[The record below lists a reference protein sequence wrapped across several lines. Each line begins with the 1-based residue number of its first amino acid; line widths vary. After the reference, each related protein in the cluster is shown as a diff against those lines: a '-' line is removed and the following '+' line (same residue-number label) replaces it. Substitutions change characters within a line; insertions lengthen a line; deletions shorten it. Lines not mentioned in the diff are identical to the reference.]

1 MIGPK
6 MTIPNFA
13 REAKENFPLFSRNC
27 LFIRT
32 KEAGVQPFVL
42 NKAQRY
48 IHDKL
53 EEQRL
58 KTGKVR
64 AILLKGRQQGASTYV
79 EGRYIWRTTMS
90 KGVRAFI
97 LTHDAESTNALFE
110 MTVRY
115 YDNLPIKTIGGETH
129 NFKPTITKS
138 NAKELRFD
146 ALDSGYKIGTA
157 GNKGVGRGTTLQY
170 FHGSEVAF
178 WPHAAEHTKGI
189 LQAVPDA
196 KDTEVILESTANG
209 LGNYFHQQWKEAES
223 GQSEYQ
229 AIFVPWFWQ
238 DEYAKYVSE
247 ELNFIRTAE
256 ENELCSEYG
265 INDEQL
271 YWRRLK
277 IKELSADG
285 MNGEK
290 AFKQEYPMNSAEAF
304 QTSGEDGLITADV
317 VQKARKAKV
326 KASGPFIVGVD
337 PSRGGDRFSWTRRAG
352 RKSWGTGSRK
362 FNDYKLGDG
371 VALCKG
377 LLDTPD
383 EEIGKKP
390 DFMFVDAG
398 YGADIVDRL
407 HELGYYNV
415 KAVWFGSTPLDPIRY
430 LNKRAEMWG
439 EANKWLRDE
448 NLQAQVSDT
457 DSLQADLIA
466 SPYKTDSS
474 DRICLQPKDKIK
486 ELFGYSPDEGD
497 SFVLTFAEPV
507 ASAVNRAYT
516 NQYADTEYDILG

>member
-1 MIGPK
+1 MIPE
-6 MTIPNFA
+6 FA
-13 REAKENFPLFSRNC
+13 RAAKENFPQFAKNC

-32 KEAGVQPFVL
+32 KDTGIKPFVL
-42 NKAQRY
+42 NKAQQY

-58 KTGKVR
+58 ETGKVR

-115 YDNLPIKTIGGETH
+115 YDNLPTKTINGETH
-129 NFKPTITKS
+129 NFKPSIEKS
-138 NAKELRFD
+138 NAKELRFS

-223 GQSEYQ
+223 GQSAYQ

-238 DEYAKYVSE
+238 DEYAKDVPAA
-247 ELNFIRTAE
+247 LNFMRTE
-256 ENELCSEYG
+256 DEYKLCADYG
-265 INDEQL
+265 INDKQL

-277 IKELSADG
+277 VKELSADG

-304 QTSGEDGLITADV
+304 QTSGEDGLITADII
-317 VQKARKAKV
+317 QRARNAKV
-326 KASGPFIVGVD
+326 KAFGPFVVGVD
-337 PSRGGDRFSWTRRAG
+337 PSRGGDRFSWTKRAG

-377 LLDTPD
+377 LLDEVDFET
-383 EEIGKKP
+383 GKRP

-415 KAVWFGSTPLDPIRY
+415 KAIYFGSTPFNPVRY

-439 EANKWLRDE
+439 EANVWLRDE
-448 NLQAQVSDT
+448 NLPAQITDT

-466 SPYKTDSS
+466 SPYKTDTS
-474 DRICLQPKDKIK
+474 DRIVILPKTKIK
-486 ELFGYSPDEGD
+486 EIYGYSPDEGD
-497 SFVLTFAEPV
+497 SFALTFAEPV
-507 ASAVNRAYT
+507 ASTAGQAY
-516 NQYADTEYDILG
+516 NQPTANIEYDILG

>member
-1 MIGPK
+1 M
-6 MTIPNFA
+6 IPNFA
-13 REAKENFPLFSRNC
+13 REAKTNFPLFSKNC
-27 LFIRT
+27 LYIRT
-32 KEAGVQPFVL
+32 KEAGVRPFVL
-42 NKAQRY
+42 NKAQKY
-48 IHDKL
+48 IHDKI
-53 EEQRL
+53 EEQRII
-58 KTGKVR
+58 TGKVR

-79 EGRYIWRTTMS
+79 EGRFIWRTTMS

-115 YDNLPIKTIGGETH
+115 YDNLPTKTVSGETH
-129 NFKPTITKS
+129 NFQPTITKS

-146 ALDSGYKIGTA
+146 VLDSGYKIGTA

-223 GQSEYQ
+223 GQSEYI

-238 DEYAKYVSE
+238 DEYSKKIPAA
-247 ELNFIRTAE
+247 LNFIRTAE
-256 ENELCSEYG
+256 EDKLCADYG
-265 INDEQL
+265 VNDNQL

-285 MNGEK
+285 LNGEK

-304 QTSGEDGLITADV
+304 QTSGEDGLITADI
-317 VQKARKAKV
+317 VQRARANRV
-326 KASGPFIVGVD
+326 KASGAYIVGVD
-337 PSRGGDRFSWTRRAG
+337 PSRGGDRFSWTKRAG
-352 RKSWGTGSRK
+352 RRMWGTGSRK

-377 LLDTPD
+377 ILDSID
-383 EEIGKKP
+383 VEIGKKP
-390 DFMFVDAG
+390 DAMFVDAG
-398 YGADIVDRL
+398 FGADIVDRL

-415 KAVWFGSTPLDPIRY
+415 RAIYFGSTPFNPIRY

-439 EANKWLRDE
+439 DMNLWLRDE
-448 NLQAQVSDT
+448 NLSVQITDT
-457 DSLQADLIA
+457 DSLQADLLA
-466 SPYKTDSS
+466 SPYKLDSKE
-474 DRICLQPKDKIK
+474 RIQLQSKDKIK
-486 ELFGYSPDEGD
+486 EIYGYSPDEGD
-497 SFVLTFAEPV
+497 SAALTFAEPV
-507 ASAVNRAYT
+507 VTEANTAYNT
-516 NQYADTEYDILG
+516 QYANTDYEILG

>member
-1 MIGPK
+1 MA
-6 MTIPNFA
+6 IPQFA
-13 REAKENFPLFSRNC
+13 IEAKNNFPLFSKNC

-32 KEAGVQPFVL
+32 KEAGVKPFIL
-42 NKAQRY
+42 NKAQLY
-48 IHDKL
+48 IHQKL
-53 EEQRL
+53 EEQRA
-58 KTGKVR
+58 KTGKIR

-79 EGRYIWRTTMS
+79 EGRFIWRTTMS

-115 YDNLPIKTIGGETH
+115 YDNLPTKTVDGQTH
-129 NFKPTITKS
+129 NFKPSIEKS
-138 NAKELRFD
+138 NAKELRFLN
-146 ALDSGYKIGTA
+146 LDSGYKIGTA

-209 LGNYFHQQWKEAES
+209 LGNYYHQQWKEAEA

-238 DEYAKYVSE
+238 DEYSKHIPE
-247 ELNFIRTAE
+247 TLEFIRTSE
-256 ENELCSEYG
+256 EIDLVEKYEVT
-265 INDEQL
+265 DEQL

-285 MNGEK
+285 MSGEK

-304 QTSGEDGLITADV
+304 QSSGEDGLITADV
-317 VQKARKAKV
+317 VQKARHNNV
-326 KASGPFIVGVD
+326 KASGAFIVGVD
-337 PSRGGDRFSWTRRAG
+337 PSRGGDRFSWTKRAG
-352 RKSWGTGSRK
+352 RRMWGTGSRK

-371 VALCKG
+371 VALCKNI
-377 LLDTPD
+377 LDTIDP
-383 EEIGKKP
+383 EIGKRP
-390 DFMFVDAG
+390 DAMFVDAG

-407 HELGYYNV
+407 HELGYFNV
-415 KAVWFGSTPLDPIRY
+415 RAIYFGSTPFNPVRY

-439 EANKWLRDE
+439 DMNLWLRDE
-448 NLQAQVSDT
+448 NMPVQVPDT

-466 SPYKTDSS
+466 SPYKLDSKE
-474 DRICLQPKDKIK
+474 RIQLQPKDKIK
-486 ELFGYSPDEGD
+486 ELYGYSPDEGD
-497 SFVLTFAEPV
+497 SAALTFAEQV
-507 ASAVNRAYT
+507 AQVS
-516 NQYADTEYDILG
+516 NQTYNSNYANTDYDVLG

>member
-1 MIGPK
+1 MKMIPE
-6 MTIPNFA
+6 FA
-13 REAKENFPLFSRNC
+13 RAAKESFPLFSKNC

-32 KEAGVQPFVL
+32 KEAGIQPFVL
-42 NKAQRY
+42 NKAQKY
-48 IHDKL
+48 IHERL
-53 EEQRL
+53 EEQRA

-97 LTHDAESTNALFE
+97 LTHDAESTNSLFE

-115 YDNLPIKTIGGETH
+115 YDNLPTKTVSGETH
-129 NFKPTITKS
+129 NFKPSIEKS
-138 NAKELRFD
+138 NAKELRFS

-196 KDTEVILESTANG
+196 DNTEVILESTANG
-209 LGNYFHQQWKEAES
+209 LGNYFHQQWKEAEA

-238 DEYAKYVSE
+238 DEYSKTIPK
-247 ELNFIRTAE
+247 ELNFMRSLDE
-256 ENELCSEYG
+256 DKLCSEYG
-265 INDEQL
+265 LTDEQL

-285 MNGEK
+285 LNGEK
-290 AFKQEYPMNSAEAF
+290 AFKQEYPMNSGEAF
-304 QTSGEDGLITADV
+304 QTSGEDGLITADI
-317 VQKARKAKV
+317 VQSARRRNIKAQ
-326 KASGPFIVGVD
+326 GPYVVGVD
-337 PSRGGDRFSWTRRAG
+337 PSRGGDRFSWTKRAG
-352 RKSWGTGSRK
+352 RKMWGTSSRK

-371 VALCKG
+371 VALCKSI
-377 LLDTPD
+377 LDEVD
-383 EEIGKKP
+383 YEIGKKP
-390 DFMFVDAG
+390 DYMFIDAG

-415 KAVWFGSTPLDPIRY
+415 KAIAFGSTPFNPIRY

-439 EANKWLRDE
+439 EMNKWLRDE
-448 NLQAQVSDT
+448 NLTVQVPDT
-457 DSLQADLIA
+457 DSLQADLLA
-466 SPYKTDSS
+466 SPYKLDSH
-474 DRICLQPKDKIK
+474 DRIQLQPKDKIK
-486 ELFGYSPDEGD
+486 DMYGYSPDEGD
-497 SFVLTFAEPV
+497 SAALTFAEPV
-507 ASAVNRAYT
+507 AARVDRMYN
-516 NQYADTEYDILG
+516 NEYANTDYDILG

>member
-1 MIGPK
+1 MS
-6 MTIPNFA
+6 IPEFA
-13 REAKENFPLFSRNC
+13 REAKVNFPLFSKNC

-42 NKAQRY
+42 NKAQKY
-48 IHDKL
+48 IHEKL

-115 YDNLPIKTIGGETH
+115 YDNLPTKTVNGETH
-129 NFKPTITKS
+129 NFKPSIEKS
-138 NAKELRFD
+138 NAKELRFSK
-146 ALDSGYKIGTA
+146 LDSGYKIGTA
-157 GNKGVGRGTTLQY
+157 GNKGVGRGTTLQF

-196 KDTEVILESTANG
+196 RDTEVILESTANG

-223 GQSEYQ
+223 GGSEYQ

-238 DEYAKYVSE
+238 DEYTKHVPE
-247 ELNFIRTAE
+247 ELNFVRTSE
-256 ENELCSEYG
+256 EHELCSEYG
-265 INDEQL
+265 INDNQL

-317 VQKARKAKV
+317 IQKARKANV
-326 KASGPFIVGVD
+326 KASGPYIVGVD
-337 PSRGGDRFSWTRRAG
+337 PSRGGDRFSWTKRAG
-352 RKSWGTGSRK
+352 RCSWETKSRK

-371 VALCKG
+371 VALCKSI
-377 LLDTPD
+377 LDHVD
-383 EEIGKKP
+383 VEIGKRP
-390 DFMFVDAG
+390 DYMFVDAG

-415 KAVWFGSTPLDPIRY
+415 KAIWFGSTPLDAIRY
-430 LNKRAEMWG
+430 ANKRAEMWG

-448 NLQAQVSDT
+448 NLPCRVADT

-474 DRICLQPKDKIK
+474 DRIILQPKDKIK
-486 ELFGYSPDEGD
+486 DMFGYSPDEGD
-497 SFVLTFAEPV
+497 SFALTFAEPV
-507 ASAVNRAYT
+507 AARVERAYN
-516 NQYADTEYDILG
+516 NQMANTDYDILG